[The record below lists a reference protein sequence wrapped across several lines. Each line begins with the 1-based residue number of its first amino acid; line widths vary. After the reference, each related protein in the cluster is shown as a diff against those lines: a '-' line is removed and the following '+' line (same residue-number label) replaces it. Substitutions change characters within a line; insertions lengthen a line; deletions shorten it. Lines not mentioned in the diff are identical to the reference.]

1 MNRLLKFACILSLLL
16 LTFACKKEEPVAAAP
31 PPPPPP
37 PAPVEKKPEPIV
49 EDPEPV
55 VEEVPET
62 DPLDDFFNGKNVLE
76 DVYFDFDK
84 ADLREDTKEILK
96 RHSQT
101 LRANPGLTILIEGHC
116 DERGTEDYNM
126 ALGERRAT
134 RVRDYLVEL
143 GVDSSILKT
152 ISYGETQPKSM
163 GSNEEAWAN
172 NRRGH
177 FKLSRKK

>member
-1 MNRLLKFACILSLLL
+1 MNRLLKFACIFSLL
-16 LTFACKKEEPVAAAP
+16 LTFACKKEEPVADP

-37 PAPVEKKPEPIV
+37 KPPVVEKAPEPVEP
-49 EDPEPV
+49 DPEPV
-55 VEEVPET
+55 VEVVPDT
-62 DPLDDFFNGKNVLE
+62 DPLDDFFNGKNILE
-76 DVYFDFDK
+76 DVNFDFDK
-84 ADLREDTKEILK
+84 ADLREDTKAILK
-96 RHSQT
+96 RHSNT

-134 RVRDYLVEL
+134 RVRDYLIEL
-143 GVDSSILKT
+143 GVDASILKT

-163 GSNEEAWAN
+163 GSNEDSWAQ